1 MPNVAVVEQLGALQ
15 LNENQAPMGDVPLAE
30 KLPIGQPDGT
40 TVKISTNMRAM
51 ILKKNTPVFK
61 YDIKIIAYFKRDGR
75 EIAREISSS
84 HEKGPKKENDKS
96 ACSSIYRLACDQC
109 PELSKGFFFY
119 DRQALLYSLSD
130 FKKEVIETTIAGK
143 KIEGFPNFVKAE
155 FKITKVAESFQTS
168 SNEIGKAV
176 NIRPARADV
185 TLLESLNM
193 MASGHALEN
202 PNVFTKNNCIHYLS
216 HPDRNIA
223 IGEVRGQGM
232 QASSVGAT
240 KAVRVL
246 QGKNPTPTA
255 YLITELKTTLF
266 HPNHA
271 PLLNVFREIRGFA
284 TNLTA
289 TSGWAREHIQ
299 NYKGLCCYSDYGSSE
314 GLENDRKM
322 VKIHS
327 FGETARN
334 QKFEKSDGKVS
345 SVFDYFKGRYEKIL
359 KFPDLFTV
367 VVMGAR
373 GGRLMNIPVELLTFC
388 DKQIVKTQQMEA
400 KVQADLIKMSA
411 SKPQDRKKITNQV
424 ADSIGLG
431 NGDGHFFTLSP
442 PEVVEGR
449 VLPKPVIL
457 GGGIKP
463 NEKKSC
469 FWNTK
474 PEGPSTDFSIQHFSD
489 GKSLST
495 WDVVFHESEPLESA
509 VHHLIGTMTQMGMK
523 VNAPNFVCIK
533 NNDLR
538 TIFDNAKKRNV
549 ELLMFITKSNREY
562 HKEIKVLEHEF
573 DIRTQDIRF
582 ETALKFERQQN
593 TRRNLV
599 NKINV
604 KLGGINYEVESPTFT
619 KDRIIIGLET
629 SQNSTMGDGLIC
641 VGFSANMMAKETQFC
656 GGYMFT
662 QRSNDIY
669 GSVLKDIVR
678 DVIKKTCTHPCRV
691 QNKPQELFFFLSGI
705 TEGQYSLINERY
717 SNLIREGW
725 FAAVS
730 GGKPISFVPAITIV
744 AVSKIHNTRLYL
756 EGTTGTTN
764 IVAGT
769 VVDKIIVNPVL
780 SEWYMAG
787 AVARQ
792 GTVKT
797 SKYTVVF
804 NTSKKWTLSTL
815 LAFTYA
821 LCYNHQII
829 YSPISHPVPLYMAG
843 DMSER
848 GSNILGFHR
857 ANYKNEELDLARI
870 NAELSYSN
878 RKLFGTRFN
887 A

>member
-155 FKITKVAESFQTS
+155 FKITNVAESFQTS

-255 YLITELKTTLF
+255 YLITECKYTSGNLIDQYETFSVKTTLF

-299 NYKGLCCYSDYGSSE
+299 NYKGLCCYLDYGSSE

-373 GGRLMNIPVELLTFC
+373 GGRLIPVELLTFC

-523 VNAPNFVCIK
+523 VNAPNFVFIK

-678 DVIKKTCTHPCRV
+678 DVIKQTCTHPCRV

-744 AVSKIHNTRLYL
+744 AVSKIHNTRRYL
-756 EGTTGTTN
+756 EGT
-764 IVAGT
+764 
-769 VVDKIIVNPVL
+769 
-780 SEWYMAG
+780 
-787 AVARQ
+787 
-792 GTVKT
+792 
-797 SKYTVVF
+797 
-804 NTSKKWTLSTL
+804 
-815 LAFTYA
+815 AFTYA